1 MVIFVGSNVLDQIN
15 YVILKLEEEDSLWHE
30 LRDKGREAEGMGEM
44 QVVYTWFRDYEVIT
58 IQSSL
63 YVIGIYVN
71 AYYDI
76 HILG

>member
-1 MVIFVGSNVLDQIN
+1 
-15 YVILKLEEEDSLWHE
+15 
-30 LRDKGREAEGMGEM
+30 MGEM
-44 QVVYTWFRDYEVIT
+44 QVVYTWFRAYEVIT